1 MQSVPNSQSV
11 KIDRNVLIV
20 VAAVVIGGIVFQTLP
35 APRAKPER
43 PVLKFLAKV
52 AKLGL
57 WVLMAQSAPIPHI
70 YAAEHGHQVDAAGH
84 RDLQSGEGW

>member
-1 MQSVPNSQSV
+1 MKVD
-11 KIDRNVLIV
+11 KNVLVI
-20 VAAVVIGGIVFQTLP
+20 VAAVVIGGLALQTLP

-57 WVLMAQSAPIPHI
+57 WVLMAQSAPSPRVF
-70 YAAEHGHQVDAAGH
+70 AAQHVHQVDDNGQRVLNH
-84 RDLQSGEGW
+84 HEGW

>member
-1 MQSVPNSQSV
+1 MKVD
-11 KIDRNVLIV
+11 KNVIV
-20 VAAVVIGGIVFQTLP
+20 IVAAVVIGGLALQTLP

-57 WVLMAQSAPIPHI
+57 WVLMAQSAPAPRVF
-70 YAAEHGHQVDAAGH
+70 AAHEHVHQVNDNGERILNH
-84 RDLQSGEGW
+84 NEGW